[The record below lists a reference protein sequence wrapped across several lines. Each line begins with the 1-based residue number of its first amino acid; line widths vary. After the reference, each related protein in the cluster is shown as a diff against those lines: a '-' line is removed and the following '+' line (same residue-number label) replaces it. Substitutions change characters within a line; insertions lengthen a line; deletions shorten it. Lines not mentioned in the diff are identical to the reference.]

1 VAASG
6 SRGAED
12 AGGRA
17 SERGRSPAPRLWDP
31 ARIADPVDI
40 GRVELAVESA
50 GEGPAVVFVHG
61 LGGVAEAWR
70 GQLDRFGGPF
80 RAIAYDQRGA
90 GRSDRPPGPY
100 SVEGWAADLVALLDT
115 LGVERAALVGHSVG
129 CMVAEH
135 AALALEGRCAAL
147 AMLGGAPAWPEQANP
162 VFEERARLAR
172 GGRLREVAEAV
183 SGTGLSER
191 AHAERPELVA
201 RMVEMV
207 AANDP
212 EAYAESAL
220 ATGRGSML
228 DPERVSCPALAF
240 CGEED
245 VVTPVAAS
253 EAIASAIPGG
263 RSAVVAG
270 GAHWCHLELPDAVNK
285 ILLDFLQAVET
296 G

>member
-1 VAASG
+1 
-6 SRGAED
+6 
-12 AGGRA
+12 
-17 SERGRSPAPRLWDP
+17 
-31 ARIADPVDI
+31 
-40 GRVELAVESA
+40 
-50 GEGPAVVFVHG
+50 VVFVHG
-61 LGGVAEAWR
+61 LGGSAEAWR
-70 GQLDRFGGPF
+70 GQLDRFGGRF

-100 SVEGWAADLVALLDT
+100 SVEGWASDLVALLDA
-115 LGVERAALVGHSVG
+115 LGVERAALIGHSVG
-129 CMVAEH
+129 CMVVEH
-135 AALALEGRCAAL
+135 AALALDGRCVAL
-147 AMLGGAPAWPEQANP
+147 AMLGGARTWPEEAKP
-162 VFEERARLAR
+162 VFEERAKLAR
-172 GGRLREVAEAV
+172 NGGLREIAEGVA
-183 SGTGLSER
+183 GTGLSAR
-191 AHAERPELVA
+191 AHAERPDLV
-201 RMVEMV
+201 RRLVEMV

-212 EAYAESAL
+212 EAYADSAL

-245 VVTPVAAS
+245 SVTPLAAS

-270 GAHWCHLELPDAVNK
+270 GAHWCHLEVPDAVNE